1 MDVIN
6 YIQMLHTYIASII
19 CRFRP
24 LLTLDLKSTW
34 DIANYIRQKVENGS
48 TNQRL
53 SMEVIERLK
62 QLIPI
67 MLDARSKNHTATLRD
82 DQLYVDGNKYLSP
95 PVQ

>member
-19 CRFRP
+19 RRFRP
-24 LLTLDLKSTW
+24 LRTILTLDLNSTW

-53 SMEVIERLK
+53 PMKVIERLK

-67 MLDARSKNHTATLRD
+67 MLDARSNKHTATLREIN
-82 DQLYVDGNKYLSP
+82 YM
-95 PVQ
+95 